1 MNRIEMYT
9 SGVALRS
16 GLHRVLAKAYALVE
30 PLDDGSRKAW
40 FEELDADFQEFG
52 RLHQLGLR
60 ELALVYVSPHW
71 QDILNDAR
79 RQLGLVS
86 LDFSEVKQCFA
97 HAEISDKAHKAHLG
111 RDVYGNVNKRL
122 WDLVCLDFGRAVAER
137 FGLLLGEGSV
147 AK

>member
-16 GLHRVLAKAYALVE
+16 GLHRVLATAYALVE

-122 WDLVCLDFGRAVAER
+122 WIWSAWTLAEQWLR
-137 FGLLLGEGSV
+137 GLGSY
-147 AK
+147 